1 MRNVRLRR
9 ADSGCRFEKW
19 IFVPDFAAFRAAIEQ
34 WKAAD
39 GCNIVILLTADN
51 FFFFLKAKDVES

>member
-1 MRNVRLRR
+1 MTNVRLRR
-9 ADSGCRFEKW
+9 ADSGCRFEKL

-39 GCNIVILLTADN
+39 GCKIVILLTADN
-51 FFFFLKAKDVES
+51 FFLFFKGERK